1 VPALLSWLA
10 TLAAGLFA
18 GAAVYVSLVE
28 HPARVSLGGHAAVQH
43 FRPSYRRGA
52 AMQAPL
58 ALVGAAA
65 GIARWALGGSAAW
78 AIGGL
83 ALGALVPFTLL
94 AVMPTNARLLDER
107 VEAGSDEAAT
117 LLRRWGRLHAVRSA
131 VSVIVFAGF
140 IALLARR

>member
-1 VPALLSWLA
+1 MSGLLSWLA

-28 HPARVSLGGHAAVQH
+28 HPARLSLGGRSAVQQ

-65 GIARWALGGSAAW
+65 GIAHWALGGSAAW
-78 AIGGL
+78 GIGGL

-94 AVMPTNARLLDER
+94 VIMPTNVRLLDER
-107 VEAGSDEAAT
+107 LDAGSDETAA
-117 LLRRWGRLHAVRSA
+117 LLRRWARLHAVRSA

-140 IALLARR
+140 VALLARR